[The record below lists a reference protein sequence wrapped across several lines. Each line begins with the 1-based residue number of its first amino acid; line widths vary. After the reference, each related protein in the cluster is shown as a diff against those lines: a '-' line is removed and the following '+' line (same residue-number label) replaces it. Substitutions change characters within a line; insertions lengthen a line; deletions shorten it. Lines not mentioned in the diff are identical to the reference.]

1 MSTKLTT
8 LIAGVAAAAMLAAC
22 NPAEEPAPEAT
33 GTAETAGATQ
43 PADGMTE
50 PAMAGPQTP
59 YSQTEQQMQQ
69 AMMQA
74 TGADASETFARKM
87 IEHHRGGI
95 AMSEVLMRQ
104 NPDAKLREM
113 AEKTMTMQRQE
124 IAELERWIAE
134 HPSGAA
140 DASAAPATKEG

>member
-1 MSTKLTT
+1 MSNKAR
-8 LIAGVAAAAMLAAC
+8 AGVAGVFASAMLMACTPADDATPEAPAAAT
-22 NPAEEPAPEAT
+22 P
-33 GTAETAGATQ
+33 ETAAPGAEMNAS
-43 PADGMTE
+43 P
-50 PAMAGPQTP
+50 MAGPQTP
-59 YSQTEQQMQQ
+59 YSDAERQMQQ

-124 IAELERWIAE
+124 IGELERWIAE
-134 HPSGAA
+134 HQSGAA
-140 DASAAPATKEG
+140 DASAAPKKEG

>member
-1 MSTKLTT
+1 MSIRLMTV
-8 LIAGVAAAAMLAAC
+8 IAGAAAATLLAAC
-22 NPAEEPAPEAT
+22 TPAEEPAPEA
-33 GTAETAGATQ
+33 AGAAEAADAARR
-43 PADGMTE
+43 ADGMDS

-59 YSQTEQQMQQ
+59 YSQAEQQMQQ

-113 AEKTMTMQRQE
+113 AEKTMAMQRRE
-124 IAELERWIAE
+124 IGELERWIAE
-134 HPSGAA
+134 HQSGGAE
-140 DASAAPATKEG
+140 ASAAPAKEG